1 MVLARVLRPDLLGL
15 IQHLAR
21 QLDVVVGELSDLGI
35 VNAQDLGLLAGA
47 QRQAGDQVHQEQDDA
62 GHDEAVRHAGHGVG
76 QLVAQLDP
84 VVVQPAAGDRRE
96 AVEMGDVVGCEEGGQ
111 DVADEAADGVFG
123 EDVEGVVDAQEELE
137 LRGVVGA

>member
-1 MVLARVLRPDLLGL
+1 
-15 IQHLAR
+15 
-21 QLDVVVGELSDLGI
+21 
-35 VNAQDLGLLAGA
+35 
-47 QRQAGDQVHQEQDDA
+47 
-62 GHDEAVRHAGHGVG
+62 
-76 QLVAQLDP
+76 